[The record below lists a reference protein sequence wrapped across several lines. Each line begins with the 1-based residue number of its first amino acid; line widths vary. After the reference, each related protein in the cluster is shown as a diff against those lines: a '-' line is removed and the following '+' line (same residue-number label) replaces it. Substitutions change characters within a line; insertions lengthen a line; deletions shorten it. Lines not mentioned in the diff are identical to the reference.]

1 MPQNYVVIVQAE
13 AFRDLDEILDHVGR
27 QSSQGAAQ
35 LIDRLWNAM
44 QSLSEFPRRYKV
56 YRTRKDPRYAIHSMP
71 VRPYVVYYR
80 VSDSPACVRILTVR
94 HAARRRPRDI

>member
-44 QSLSEFPRRYKV
+44 QSLSEFPRR
-56 YRTRKDPRYAIHSMP
+56 
-71 VRPYVVYYR
+71 
-80 VSDSPACVRILTVR
+80 
-94 HAARRRPRDI
+94 